1 MHRRELLR
9 WFISGAMAWPLRGVE
24 LHAQAANLS
33 VSGVSTLRA
42 LAPVVLPSELGA
54 AGHDKVVSDFV
65 QWLASYHAGAERGW
79 GYGHPRRSVTPAIDP
94 RTYEAQL
101 TALGSL
107 AGLPLDARRTV
118 VSDALNA
125 SAARAL
131 PGSPNGT
138 HIITDF
144 MGFFFSSAAANDL
157 AYRARF
163 GRASC
168 RGLAGAAGRP
178 SSTAG
183 D

>member
-9 WFISGAMAWPLRGVE
+9 WFISGAMAWPLRGVAI
-24 LHAQAANLS
+24 HAQAANLS
-33 VSGVSTLRA
+33 SAGVSALRA
-42 LAPVVLPSELGA
+42 LAPAVLPSELGA

-79 GYGHPRRSVTPAIDP
+79 GYGHPRRSVTPAIDT
-94 RTYEAQL
+94 RKYDAQL
-101 TALGSL
+101 TALGAL
-107 AGLPLDARRTV
+107 AGLPLGARRAV

-125 SAARAL
+125 SAARTL

-138 HIITDF
+138 HVITDF

-157 AYRARF
+157 AYRARI
-163 GRASC
+163 GRTSC
-168 RGLAGAAGRP
+168 RGLAGAPARP
-178 SSTAG
+178 STAG